1 MQNNLDTIVAIA
13 TPPGRGGVGIV
24 RVSGSDIATFIESIV
39 GRTLVARE
47 ATFCRFKGEGSDILD
62 EGVAIWFPA
71 PHSFTGEMFWNYRD
85 MAAPLFSILS
95 YSAASSWV
103 RAWRGQVNLVSAPF
117 STISS
122 I

>member
-47 ATFCRFKGEGSDILD
+47 ATFCRFKGEGGDILD
-62 EGVAIWFPA
+62 E
-71 PHSFTGEMFWNYRD
+71 
-85 MAAPLFSILS
+85 
-95 YSAASSWV
+95 
-103 RAWRGQVNLVSAPF
+103 
-117 STISS
+117 
-122 I
+122 